1 MAKKPQAIFI
11 CGPIAA
17 GKSSSKV
24 YFEERGYEQ
33 GVILDFDSML
43 KAEKD
48 RLKSE
53 SKKLSDSTVKELAE
67 TSALNAREAIFR
79 KCIELKQTFSYENCM
94 SKNNWKNIL
103 GTFNK
108 MKLAKEN
115 GFDVR
120 VFVYFQ
126 KSLEK
131 HMDSERARRTESDG
145 IGAFFKSEEEAKA
158 GVIGTYKACL
168 DGLKEALK
176 YSNSMKVFIN
186 YMKHPQ
192 EQNRPVLKA
201 HYREKNLVKLAKE
214 IDNPDLKKA
223 ITDLNKSLENDTFK
237 DFNKS
242 KGQDQGMSM

>member
-17 GKSSSKV
+17 GKSSSKD
-24 YFEERGYEQ
+24 YFERKGYEQ
-33 GVILDFDSML
+33 GVILNYDSRF
-43 KAEKD
+43 KAECD
-48 RLKSE
+48 LIRSE
-53 SKKLSDSTVKELAE
+53 GKGLSDDRVKELAE
-67 TSALNAREAIFR
+67 SAALDGREAIFR

-115 GFDVR
+115 GFEVR

-126 KSLEK
+126 KSLNDHIRSEK
-131 HMDSERARRTESDG
+131 KRRKDNKE
-145 IGAFFKSEEEAKA
+145 IGAFFLSDNDAQA

-186 YMKHPQ
+186 YMKQPQ
-192 EQNRPVLKA
+192 EQNRPVLVAQYKDGKE
-201 HYREKNLVKLAKE
+201 HKVSKN
-214 IDNPDLKKA
+214 IDNPDVKNALDG
-223 ITDLNKSLENDTFK
+223 ISKSLERK
-237 DFNKS
+237 AARAKSMNK
-242 KGQDQGMSM
+242 GQGMSM